1 MLRLSELE
9 RSDLPLVQFMELG
22 IPGSGAGVESGL
34 IMEGT
39 PEPVSWWPYRL
50 FFFFGLCFVCIQS
63 LMPMD
68 LKLLPN
74 PPGLDFWIIFETV
87 GPVKGFGTTLLAHIV
102 RTNPVH

>member
-1 MLRLSELE
+1 
-9 RSDLPLVQFMELG
+9 
-22 IPGSGAGVESGL
+22 
-34 IMEGT
+34 
-39 PEPVSWWPYRL
+39 
-50 FFFFGLCFVCIQS
+50 
-63 LMPMD
+63 MPMD